1 MVTLMAYNI
10 LTQFCIIWALPES
23 DLDKLCDRIF
33 ASDENIRFSGII
45 DKMGTLV
52 AGGMR
57 KGIEPLEPRE
67 DRRKLYIEYA
77 LRNAMRSE
85 FDEEYGKT
93 IYAMSEREKIKIA
106 TFPYG
111 EYLILI
117 SIEKKAQHDKV
128 IGKVL
133 ELFD

>member
-1 MVTLMAYNI
+1 MP
-10 LTQFCIIWALPES
+10 LPAS
-23 DLDKLCDRIF
+23 DLEKICDRIF
-33 ASDENIRFSGII
+33 ACDMNIRFVGMI
-45 DKMGTLV
+45 DKMGALV

-67 DRRKLYIEYA
+67 ERRKLYIEYA

-85 FDEEYGKT
+85 FDDEYGKT
-93 IYAMSEREKIKIA
+93 VYSMSEREKIKIA

-111 EYLILI
+111 DHLVLI

-128 IGKVL
+128 IAKVL
-133 ELFD
+133 KLLG

>member
-1 MVTLMAYNI
+1 M
-10 LTQFCIIWALPES
+10 PES
-23 DLDKLCDRIF
+23 DFDKLCDRIF
-33 ASDENIRFSGII
+33 ASDRNIRFAGII

-57 KGIEPLEPRE
+57 KGIKPLEPRE

-85 FDEEYGKT
+85 FDQEYGKT

-111 EYLILI
+111 DHLILI

-133 ELFD
+133 KLLD

>member
-1 MVTLMAYNI
+1 M
-10 LTQFCIIWALPES
+10 PES
-23 DLDKLCDRIF
+23 DLDKLCSRIF
-33 ASDENIRFSGII
+33 AADRNIRFAGAI

-57 KGIEPLEPRE
+57 KGIKPLEPRE

-85 FDEEYGKT
+85 FDDEYGKT
-93 IYAMSEREKIKIA
+93 VYAMSEREKIKIA
-106 TFPYG
+106 TFPHG
-111 EYLILI
+111 DYLILI

-128 IGKVL
+128 IHKVL
-133 ELFD
+133 KILD

>member
-1 MVTLMAYNI
+1 
-10 LTQFCIIWALPES
+10 LPTS

-33 ASDENIRFSGII
+33 AADKSIRFAGVI
-45 DKMGTLV
+45 DKMGSLV

-57 KGIEPLEPRE
+57 RGIKPLEPRE

-85 FDEEYGKT
+85 FDQEYGRVV
-93 IYAMSEREKIKIA
+93 YSMSEREKIKIA
-106 TFPYG
+106 TFPYD
-111 EYLILI
+111 EYLVLI

-128 IGKVL
+128 IRKVL
-133 ELFD
+133 KLLC

>member
-1 MVTLMAYNI
+1 
-10 LTQFCIIWALPES
+10 LPES

-33 ASDENIRFSGII
+33 ASDRNIRFAGII

-57 KGIEPLEPRE
+57 KGIKPLEPRE

-77 LRNAMRSE
+77 LRSAMRSE
-85 FDEEYGKT
+85 FDPEYGKT
-93 IYAMSEREKIKIA
+93 IYSMSEREKIKIA

-111 EYLILI
+111 DHLILI

-128 IGKVL
+128 IHKVL
-133 ELFD
+133 KLLN

>member
-1 MVTLMAYNI
+1 
-10 LTQFCIIWALPES
+10 LPES
-23 DLDKLCDRIF
+23 DHDKLCDRIF
-33 ASDENIRFSGII
+33 ASDKNIRFAGVI

-57 KGIEPLEPRE
+57 KGIKPLEPRE

-85 FDEEYGKT
+85 FDREYGKT
-93 IYAMSEREKIKIA
+93 VYAMSEREKIKIA

-111 EYLILI
+111 DHLILI

-133 ELFD
+133 RLLD

>member
-1 MVTLMAYNI
+1 M
-10 LTQFCIIWALPES
+10 PES
-23 DLDKLCDRIF
+23 DLDKLCSRIF
-33 ASDENIRFSGII
+33 AADRNIRFAGAI

-57 KGIEPLEPRE
+57 KGIKPLEPRE

-85 FDEEYGKT
+85 FDDEYGKT
-93 IYAMSEREKIKIA
+93 VYAMSEREKIKIA

-111 EYLILI
+111 EHLILI

-128 IGKVL
+128 IHKVL
-133 ELFD
+133 KILD

>member
-1 MVTLMAYNI
+1 MPAT
-10 LTQFCIIWALPES
+10 

-33 ASDENIRFSGII
+33 AADKSIRFAGFIG
-45 DKMGTLV
+45 KMGNLV

-57 KGIEPLEPRE
+57 KGIKPLEPSE
-67 DRRKLYIEYA
+67 DRRKLYLEFA
-77 LRNAMRSE
+77 LRSAMRSE

-93 IYAMSEREKIKIA
+93 IYTMSEREKIKIA

-111 EYLILI
+111 DYLILI

-128 IGKVL
+128 IAKIL
-133 ELFD
+133 KLLD

>member
-1 MVTLMAYNI
+1 M
-10 LTQFCIIWALPES
+10 PES
-23 DLDKLCDRIF
+23 DLEKLCDRIF
-33 ASDENIRFSGII
+33 AADRSIRFAGVI

-57 KGIEPLEPRE
+57 KGIKPLEPRE

-85 FDEEYGKT
+85 FDQEYGKT

-111 EYLILI
+111 DHLILI
-117 SIEKKAQHDKV
+117 SIEKKAQHDKI
-128 IGKVL
+128 IGKIL
-133 ELFD
+133 KLLD